1 MKFSENWL
9 REIIDPKIDSDKLSY
24 QLTMAGLEVDDITK
38 ACNKFEGLF
47 VSEVRSV
54 KKHPNADRLNICEVD
69 VGEKDLLSIVCGAP
83 NVKKGMRTVLAKVG
97 AQLANQPK
105 LKPVK
110 LKGIE
115 SCGMLCSSSEIGLSD
130 DSSGIIELSKH
141 EPIGKP
147 LDELIDSDNNIID
160 LSLTPNRGDC
170 LSIYGI
176 ARELAVINQ
185 SNFSEYEKKTI
196 EVSTENA
203 SQVKLSAKEAC
214 PKYVCRIV
222 ENVDLSVKTPLWMSE
237 KLRCSGIQSI
247 NIVVDIANFVMLELG
262 QPLHMF
268 DNDLLT
274 GGIEV
279 RFPKGKEKLK
289 LLDETEIEIKDKTL
303 LIADK
308 SGPIAMAGLMGGFDS
323 AVSNQTKNILIESA
337 FFKPEVIIG
346 EARQYGLHTE
356 SSHRF
361 ERGVDPKI
369 QEAAIERASELVLSF
384 CGGNAGPIVE
394 EKNDKEIPKNHEVL
408 LRKTQIKRVLGIDFD
423 KKFITQSFSRLGM
436 ICEPSNN
443 DWKIIPPSHRSD
455 IKIEADLIEELAR
468 IYGYDSIPAST
479 SNTVSK
485 IKSIKHSRQIV
496 SQVREV
502 LTNRDY
508 QEVIT
513 YSFVDPEIHRLINNE
528 KVLTLQ
534 NPIASELSEMRTSLL
549 PGLINALQRNIKR
562 HKERVRFFET
572 GLIFEEKKELSQEHH
587 VAGVIYGNSE
597 QKQWNKADNP
607 SNFFD
612 IKCDIEVLL
621 KYLVGDEKFKFSTE
635 SVNALHP
642 GQAMKIYINENEIG
656 YFGQLHPAISLK
668 LNFKKE
674 VFIFDLNLDLISEK
688 NKTQYKALSKFPIV
702 KRDISIVV
710 DEDITFTMISENIEK
725 NASDLLVNLELFDI
739 YQGKGIEKGKKSV
752 ALGLTFQSI
761 RSTLTDEE
769 INNNMH
775 RLINGLSDHLNA
787 KLRE

>member
-9 REIIDPKIDSDKLSY
+9 REIIDPKIDSNKLSY

-572 GLIFEEKKELSQEHH
+572 GLIFEEKKEISQEHH

-621 KYLVGDEKFKFSTE
+621 KYLVGAEKFKFSTE

-642 GQAMKIYINENEIG
+642 GQAMKIYMNENEIG

-775 RLINGLSDHLNA
+775 SLINGLSDHLNA

>member
-196 EVSTENA
+196 EVSAKNV

-572 GLIFEEKKELSQEHH
+572 GLIIIDIDF
-587 VAGVIYGNSE
+587 GV
-597 QKQWNKADNP
+597 
-607 SNFFD
+607 FRL
-612 IKCDIEVLL
+612 EVIDFHIHTHL
-621 KYLVGDEKFKFSTE
+621 T
-635 SVNALHP
+635 
-642 GQAMKIYINENEIG
+642 
-656 YFGQLHPAISLK
+656 
-668 LNFKKE
+668 LNFDKVRKH
-674 VFIFDLNLDLISEK
+674 
-688 NKTQYKALSKFPIV
+688 
-702 KRDISIVV
+702 
-710 DEDITFTMISENIEK
+710 M
-725 NASDLLVNLELFDI
+725 
-739 YQGKGIEKGKKSV
+739 
-752 ALGLTFQSI
+752 
-761 RSTLTDEE
+761 
-769 INNNMH
+769 
-775 RLINGLSDHLNA
+775 
-787 KLRE
+787 

>member
-237 KLRCSGIQSI
+237 KLRCSVIQSI

>member
-141 EPIGKP
+141 EPIGKSI
-147 LDELIDSDNNIID
+147 DELIDSDNNIID

-303 LIADK
+303 LIAD
-308 SGPIAMAGLMGGFDS
+308 
-323 AVSNQTKNILIESA
+323 
-337 FFKPEVIIG
+337 
-346 EARQYGLHTE
+346 
-356 SSHRF
+356 
-361 ERGVDPKI
+361 
-369 QEAAIERASELVLSF
+369 
-384 CGGNAGPIVE
+384 
-394 EKNDKEIPKNHEVL
+394 
-408 LRKTQIKRVLGIDFD
+408 
-423 KKFITQSFSRLGM
+423 
-436 ICEPSNN
+436 
-443 DWKIIPPSHRSD
+443 
-455 IKIEADLIEELAR
+455 
-468 IYGYDSIPAST
+468 
-479 SNTVSK
+479 
-485 IKSIKHSRQIV
+485 
-496 SQVREV
+496 
-502 LTNRDY
+502 
-508 QEVIT
+508 
-513 YSFVDPEIHRLINNE
+513 
-528 KVLTLQ
+528 
-534 NPIASELSEMRTSLL
+534 
-549 PGLINALQRNIKR
+549 
-562 HKERVRFFET
+562 
-572 GLIFEEKKELSQEHH
+572 
-587 VAGVIYGNSE
+587 
-597 QKQWNKADNP
+597 
-607 SNFFD
+607 
-612 IKCDIEVLL
+612 
-621 KYLVGDEKFKFSTE
+621 
-635 SVNALHP
+635 
-642 GQAMKIYINENEIG
+642 
-656 YFGQLHPAISLK
+656 
-668 LNFKKE
+668 
-674 VFIFDLNLDLISEK
+674 
-688 NKTQYKALSKFPIV
+688 
-702 KRDISIVV
+702 
-710 DEDITFTMISENIEK
+710 
-725 NASDLLVNLELFDI
+725 
-739 YQGKGIEKGKKSV
+739 
-752 ALGLTFQSI
+752 
-761 RSTLTDEE
+761 
-769 INNNMH
+769 
-775 RLINGLSDHLNA
+775 
-787 KLRE
+787 

>member
-196 EVSTENA
+196 EVSTKNI

-528 KVLTLQ
+528 KVLALQ
-534 NPIASELSEMRTSLL
+534 NPIATELSEMRTSLL

-597 QKQWNKADNP
+597 QKQWNKTDNP

-621 KYLVGDEKFKFSTE
+621 KYLVDAEKFKFSTE

-642 GQAMKIYINENEIG
+642 GQAMKIYMNENEIG

-688 NKTQYKALSKFPIV
+688 NKTRYKALSKFPIV

-710 DEDITFTMISENIEK
+710 DEDITFNMILENIK
-725 NASDLLVNLELFDI
+725 QNASDLLVNLELFDI

-761 RSTLTDEE
+761 RSTLTDED
-769 INNNMH
+769 INKNMH
-775 RLINGLSDHLNA
+775 SLINGLCDHLNA

>member
-9 REIIDPKIDSDKLSY
+9 REIIDPKIDSNKLSY

-621 KYLVGDEKFKFSTE
+621 KYLVGTEKFKFSTE

-642 GQAMKIYINENEIG
+642 GQAMKIYMNENEIG

-775 RLINGLSDHLNA
+775 SLINGLSDHLNA

>member
-9 REIIDPKIDSDKLSY
+9 REIIDPKIDSNKLSY

-196 EVSTENA
+196 EVSTENT

-485 IKSIKHSRQIV
+485 IKSIK
-496 SQVREV
+496 
-502 LTNRDY
+502 
-508 QEVIT
+508 
-513 YSFVDPEIHRLINNE
+513 
-528 KVLTLQ
+528 
-534 NPIASELSEMRTSLL
+534 
-549 PGLINALQRNIKR
+549 
-562 HKERVRFFET
+562 
-572 GLIFEEKKELSQEHH
+572 
-587 VAGVIYGNSE
+587 
-597 QKQWNKADNP
+597 
-607 SNFFD
+607 
-612 IKCDIEVLL
+612 
-621 KYLVGDEKFKFSTE
+621 
-635 SVNALHP
+635 LH
-642 GQAMKIYINENEIG
+642 I
-656 YFGQLHPAISLK
+656 
-668 LNFKKE
+668 
-674 VFIFDLNLDLISEK
+674 
-688 NKTQYKALSKFPIV
+688 
-702 KRDISIVV
+702 
-710 DEDITFTMISENIEK
+710 
-725 NASDLLVNLELFDI
+725 LLVNH
-739 YQGKGIEKGKKSV
+739 K
-752 ALGLTFQSI
+752 
-761 RSTLTDEE
+761 
-769 INNNMH
+769 
-775 RLINGLSDHLNA
+775 
-787 KLRE
+787 